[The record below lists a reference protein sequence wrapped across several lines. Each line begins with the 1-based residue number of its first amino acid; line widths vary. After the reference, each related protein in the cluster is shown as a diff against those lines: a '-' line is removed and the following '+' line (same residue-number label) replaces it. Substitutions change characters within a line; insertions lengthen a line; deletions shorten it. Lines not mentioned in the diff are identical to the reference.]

1 MPDEGFLRRWA
12 RLKADPAAAEVLAAP
27 AQVDA
32 RTEPVVAPAVVPHPA
47 HPAADA
53 APVLPTLDDVA
64 RLDASSDF
72 SAFVSKGV
80 DKDVR
85 RLAMK
90 KLFSDPHFNLVDK
103 LDVYMDDYNKPSPMS
118 AEMLAALH
126 HTKNLFAPLA
136 ADDLAASVP
145 VSPNSVVPG
154 IAGPD
159 SPAQAVTHA
168 EAPEPHHAHR
178 TVDPECLDKDGRE
191 AAEAFA
197 ENDSSAFDA
206 NSATQFDIAAPG
218 GVLQQTQQGNA

>member
-12 RLKADPAAAEVLAAP
+12 RLKADGPAAAEAA
-27 AQVDA
+27 
-32 RTEPVVAPAVVPHPA
+32 VAPAPAPAPAEPRAVAPHPA
-47 HPAADA
+47 RAAADP

-72 SAFVSKGV
+72 STFVSQGV

-118 AEMLAALH
+118 AGMLAALH

-136 ADDLAASVP
+136 ADKQEGEDAAGEGLATDTPA
-145 VSPNSVVPG
+145 SPNPVVPG
-154 IAGPD
+154 IAGAD
-159 SPAQAVTHA
+159 SPAQAETQA
-168 EAPEPHHAHR
+168 EAPESHSVSLAPGSDVLGMDSR
-178 TVDPECLDKDGRE
+178 LRG
-191 AAEAFA
+191 
-197 ENDSSAFDA
+197 NDDSAFNA
-206 NSATQFDIAAPG
+206 NSAIQFDF
-218 GVLQQTQQGNA
+218 TQQGKA